1 MTTTRMIQDW
11 EKANDYDFDTSLEI
25 LKKIAIADYTAFM
38 GNAAERSEGLD
49 KEYYQGKINEYA
61 EKFVINTRGSK
72 YVKLI
77 NDRAVWGFV
86 VKKDSA
92 KFKRGDI
99 LLAAGWSA
107 PALNK
112 ARGNI
117 FEEYSVAWTGPLY
130 L

>member
-1 MTTTRMIQDW
+1 MTTTRIIQDW
-11 EKANDYDFDTSLEI
+11 EKDNDYDFDTSLEI

-49 KEYYQGKINEYA
+49 KEYYQGQINGYA

-86 VKKDSA
+86 VKKDSD

-99 LLAAGWSA
+99 LMAAGWSA

-117 FEEYSVAWTGPLY
+117 FEEYSVAWTGPMY

>member
-1 MTTTRMIQDW
+1 MTTTRIIQDW
-11 EKANDYDFDTSLEI
+11 EKDNDYDFDTSLEI

-49 KEYYQGKINEYA
+49 KEYYQGQINEYA

-86 VKKDSA
+86 VKKDSD

-99 LLAAGWSA
+99 LMAAGWSA

-117 FEEYSVAWTGPLY
+117 FEEYSVAWTGPMY

>member
-49 KEYYQGKINEYA
+49 KEYYQGQINEYA

-86 VKKDSA
+86 VKKDSD

-99 LLAAGWSA
+99 LMAAGWSA

-117 FEEYSVAWTGPLY
+117 FEEYSVAWTGPMY

>member
-1 MTTTRMIQDW
+1 MIQDW

-49 KEYYQGKINEYA
+49 KEYYQGQINEYA

-86 VKKDSA
+86 VKKDSD

-99 LLAAGWSA
+99 LMAAGWSA

-117 FEEYSVAWTGPLY
+117 FEEYSVAWTGPMY